1 MSPSQTK
8 ILDLIFK
15 LLIGVDLVAMLI
27 IFIHVR
33 IWPDFPV
40 PHIGNRLNN
49 PFMFFLI
56 LLILRGWVNSYFRG
70 KQLSLI
76 KRITTEEPIRIYFFS
91 ILLII
96 QIGLEIMWFRQP
108 YDGDFFW
115 NLNAEKGYGTLFAT
129 AQLFVLAMVVLIT
142 ARVDYG
148 ESAPWSEKLPWFMVA
163 FVYFFIGLDDCVG
176 IHENFIAI
184 GGKLALDSVAFH
196 FIHEWLW
203 FYGPVAVVVVIF
215 FARFFLKRFSYSPK
229 VMGTMFVALTL
240 WVGVLILEGLSKK
253 VVDPLSYDYTRIL
266 IGIEEGF
273 EMLGATLFIIGFSK
287 HLKNL
292 QEKSTPKL

>member
-1 MSPSQTK
+1 MESK
-8 ILDLIFK
+8 KLDLIFK
-15 LLIGVDLVAMLI
+15 LLIGVDLIAMLI
-27 IFIHVR
+27 IFIHARV
-33 IWPDFPV
+33 WPEFPF
-40 PHIGNRLNN
+40 PHVGTKLNN
-49 PFMFFLI
+49 PFMFFII
-56 LLILRGWVNSYFRG
+56 LLILRGWVNSDFRG

-76 KRITTEEPIRIYFFS
+76 KKVATEEPLRFYFFS
-91 ILLII
+91 ILLMM
-96 QIGLEIMWFRQP
+96 QVGLEIMWFRHP
-108 YDGDFFW
+108 WDFFW

-129 AQLFVLAMVVLIT
+129 AQLFILGMVVLIT
-142 ARVDYG
+142 ARADYG
-148 ESAPWSEKLPWFMVA
+148 EGAPLSEKLPWFMVA
-163 FVYFFIGLDDCVG
+163 SVYFFIGLDDCVG

-215 FARFFLKRFSYSPK
+215 FARFFLQRFSYSPK
-229 VMGTMFVALTL
+229 IMGTMFIALTL
-240 WVGVLILEGLSKK
+240 WIGVLVLEGLSKK

>member
-1 MSPSQTK
+1 MSYLESK
-8 ILDLIFK
+8 KLDLIFK
-15 LLIGVDLVAMLI
+15 LLIGVDLIAMLI
-27 IFIHVR
+27 IFIHAR
-33 IWPDFPV
+33 ISPDFPF
-40 PHIGNRLNN
+40 PHIGTKLNN
-49 PFMFFLI
+49 PFMFFII
-56 LLILRGWVNSYFRG
+56 LLISRGWVNSDFRE

-76 KRITTEEPIRIYFFS
+76 KRVTTEEPIRIYFFS
-91 ILLII
+91 ILLMM
-96 QIGLEIMWFRQP
+96 QIGLEIMWFRHP
-108 YDGDFFW
+108 WDFFW

-129 AQLFVLAMVVLIT
+129 AQLFLLGMVVLIT
-142 ARVDYG
+142 ARADYG
-148 ESAPWSEKLPWFMVA
+148 ESAPLSEKLPWFMVA
-163 FVYFFIGLDDCVG
+163 SVYFFIGLDDCVG

-215 FARFFLKRFSYSPK
+215 FARFFLQRFSYSPK
-229 VMGTMFVALTL
+229 IMGTMFVALTL
-240 WVGVLILEGLSKK
+240 WIGVLVLEGLSKK

-273 EMLGATLFIIGFSK
+273 EMLGATLFMIGFSR

-292 QEKSTPKL
+292 QKKSHPKL

>member
-1 MSPSQTK
+1 LSSLESK
-8 ILDLIFK
+8 KLDLIFK

-27 IFIHVR
+27 IFIHAR
-33 IWPDFPV
+33 IWPEFPV
-40 PHIGNRLNN
+40 PHVGTKLNN
-49 PFMFFLI
+49 PFMFLII
-56 LLILRGWVNSYFRG
+56 LLILRGWVNSDFRG
-70 KQLSLI
+70 KQLSLL
-76 KRITTEEPIRIYFFS
+76 KKVTTEEPIRFYFFS
-91 ILLII
+91 ILLMM
-96 QIGLEIMWFRQP
+96 QVGLEIMWFLYP
-108 YDGDFFW
+108 WDFFW

-129 AQLFVLAMVVLIT
+129 AQLFVLGMVVLIT
-142 ARVDYG
+142 ARADYG
-148 ESAPWSEKLPWFMVA
+148 ENALWSEKIPWFMVA

-176 IHENFIAI
+176 IHENFIAV

-215 FARFFLKRFSYSPK
+215 FARFFLQRFSYSPK
-229 VMGTMFVALTL
+229 IMSTMFIALTL
-240 WVGVLILEGLSKK
+240 WIGVLVLEGLSKK

-273 EMLGATLFIIGFSK
+273 EMLGATLFMIGFSR

-292 QEKSTPKL
+292 QEKSHPKL